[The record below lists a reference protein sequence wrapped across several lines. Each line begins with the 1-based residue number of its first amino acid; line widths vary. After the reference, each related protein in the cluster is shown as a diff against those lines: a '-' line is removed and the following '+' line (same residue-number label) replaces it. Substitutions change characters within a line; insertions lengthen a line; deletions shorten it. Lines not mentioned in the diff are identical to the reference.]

1 MTPNIVAG
9 EAFAVPHVLGSFS
22 RREIDPVY
30 LHSIGVPVRTC
41 HPWLGLLDVA
51 VSSSSELPESYH
63 ISMELP
69 GFIQPLLP
77 FHPVFSWPMG
87 RAVAVII
94 VANWLVTPPWRVSTR
109 MLLALILLCTWAR
122 WKAVENW
129 SKSPLNW
136 SIVREYVV
144 CQA

>member
-1 MTPNIVAG
+1 MTPNIVAD
-9 EAFAVPHVLGSFS
+9 EAFAVPHMLGSFS

-63 ISMELP
+63 ISIELP

-77 FHPVFSWPMG
+77 FPSSLFLAHGKSSGSHHSCQLVGDSSLEG
-87 RAVAVII
+87 VHQDVAGLDT
-94 VANWLVTPPWRVSTR
+94 AMHLG
-109 MLLALILLCTWAR
+109 
-122 WKAVENW
+122 
-129 SKSPLNW
+129 
-136 SIVREYVV
+136 
-144 CQA
+144 